1 MGIYN
6 RAEGTVAALFSDKL
20 WMENGLLTQSGTST
34 YWDRSTLYA
43 FRGAYACGAREI
55 ATEYL
60 EKYSATRLLGDHVPY
75 AVEAWPEGNQRH
87 LSTESALYCR
97 IMTEGLFGIRP
108 IALNAFKLTPQLPEG
123 WNTMSLKRICAFGT
137 TFDIEVKRNK
147 GNTLLVLI
155 KKDDKIIEKYKVGNG
170 KPIEV
175 RIK

>member
-1 MGIYN
+1 MGIYEQ
-6 RAEGTVAALFSDKL
+6 AKGTVEALFSDKL

-43 FRGAYACGAREI
+43 FRGAYSCGARDI

-60 EKYSATRLLGDHVPY
+60 DKYSATRLLGDHVPY

-108 IALNAFKLTPQLPEG
+108 IALDAL
-123 WNTMSLKRICAFGT
+123 
-137 TFDIEVKRNK
+137 
-147 GNTLLVLI
+147 
-155 KKDDKIIEKYKVGNG
+155 
-170 KPIEV
+170 
-175 RIK
+175 